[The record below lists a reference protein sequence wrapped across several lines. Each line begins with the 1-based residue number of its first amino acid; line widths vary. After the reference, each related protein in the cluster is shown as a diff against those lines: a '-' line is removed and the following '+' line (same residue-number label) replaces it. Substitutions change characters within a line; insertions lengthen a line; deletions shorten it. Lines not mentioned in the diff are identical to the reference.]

1 MIKNVTSL
9 KNINKKH
16 VHHFR
21 KEGYLYIK
29 DAFKKKDLKNLENS
43 IILSLKKILKQKKI
57 FIKKNNFNNQL
68 AELRNKN
75 PKIFAEYFDTL
86 QTMSLIYSLLA
97 RKEILNLMQKLLGVS
112 KVYITLTDV
121 SIRLDAP
128 NDERNK
134 LGWHQDSSYYR
145 QNTSGKNGIVLW
157 TPLINQ
163 IKKEIGP
170 LQFLK
175 NSFHLGP
182 LNIKKKKKNTKFGSK
197 KRNISKNLLNK
208 YTQIFEPEMNRGD
221 ILLLNLDM
229 VHRSGNNLSNKFRIS
244 MIGRYHNSLSKDF
257 NSGINFYRFTN
268 KILQKEVHG

>member
-1 MIKNVTSL
+1 M
-9 KNINKKH
+9 
-16 VHHFR
+16 
-21 KEGYLYIK
+21 
-29 DAFKKKDLKNLENS
+29 
-43 IILSLKKILKQKKI
+43 
-57 FIKKNNFNNQL
+57 

-86 QTMSLIYSLLA
+86 QTMSLIYSLYV

-112 KVYITLTDV
+112 KAYITLTDV

-182 LNIKKKKKNTKFGSK
+182 LNIKKKKLNLIK
-197 KRNISKNLLNK
+197 KRNISKIYLINTHRFSNLK
-208 YTQIFEPEMNRGD
+208 
-221 ILLLNLDM
+221 
-229 VHRSGNNLSNKFRIS
+229 
-244 MIGRYHNSLSKDF
+244 
-257 NSGINFYRFTN
+257 
-268 KILQKEVHG
+268 